1 MLPRRISV
9 APVVTGW
16 FPDTLRRVER
26 ALRDQ
31 LEDSVDTEAIAAE
44 IVAIRNRLDEMSNQV
59 EGSAGADADDE
70 RIRLE
75 ERLLS
80 LQDQLSAHGTDDA
93 VDEPGGSD
101 TLRFV
106 PPA

>member
-1 MLPRRISV
+1 M
-9 APVVTGW
+9 
-16 FPDTLRRVER
+16 
-26 ALRDQ
+26 
-31 LEDSVDTEAIAAE
+31 DTEAIAEE
-44 IVAIRNRLDEMSNQV
+44 IVGIRNRLDEMSDQV
-59 EGSAGADADDE
+59 EGSAGVDADDE

-75 ERLLS
+75 ERLLF

-93 VDEPGGSD
+93 VDQPGGSD